1 MRAVVE
7 RLERAAHKPF
17 TQLFERNRRGPEE
30 RVATRPRGI
39 SGSYSRQHRTEL
51 NARASRTNCQEHG
64 VLRRRGLGMA
74 ADLPS

>member
-30 RVATRPRGI
+30 ARGHTPV
-39 SGSYSRQHRTEL
+39 GDLRQL
-51 NARASRTNCQEHG
+51 
-64 VLRRRGLGMA
+64 
-74 ADLPS
+74 